1 MLFFLTDFSIIQ
13 DEKSQR
19 KPKSIQNVISGI
31 DKIEKGHIEAER
43 EHNILSQ
50 DAAAK
55 ELVTESGDDL
65 CSPTPEE
72 TTHTAAMKQRLSPE
86 KMEPI
91 QEEHDS
97 VIETNEVEAKNRI
110 SEETNT
116 ASNLNRSLELDA
128 ATSISPAKESISYI
142 QETEAF
148 NDPPVD
154 KAELSVLMIPETE
167 YLDASLN
174 TQVTVVPNPDVRKK
188 QTEKPDTSSWRF
200 TVSNLNSKD
209 KTAVA
214 MFMSQYGCKALSAA
228 IDDDTTHV
236 IVKTDKSNMA
246 QRTLKYLQGVCRGL
260 PVISHLWIQN
270 SLEEDELKDPLL
282 YEVKDMELEGA
293 TGPTKSREAK
303 VASLPPLLKG
313 WEVMVMGT
321 IQTIPENSVKELI
334 KLCGARFVDQL
345 KKFSF
350 SQDFKGIVVVDSI
363 TELEARQVR
372 PIHFIFLL

>member
-1 MLFFLTDFSIIQ
+1 MYVLLIQ

-19 KPKSIQNVISGI
+19 KPKSSQNVIVGN
-31 DKIEKGHIEAER
+31 DKMGKDHFEAER
-43 EHNILSQ
+43 GNNILSE

-55 ELVTESGDDL
+55 EIVTESDDDL
-65 CSPTPEE
+65 FSPTPEE
-72 TTHTAAMKQRLSPE
+72 STHTAAKKQKLSPE

-91 QEEHDS
+91 QEEHIS
-97 VIETNEVEAKNRI
+97 FIETNEVEAKNKI
-110 SEETNT
+110 SDEINT
-116 ASNLNRSLELDA
+116 ASNLNESLKLDA
-128 ATSISPAKESISYI
+128 AAFIKPPEEESVSYV
-142 QETEAF
+142 QDTEAF
-148 NDPPVD
+148 TDPPVD

-174 TQVTVVPNPDVRKK
+174 TQVTVVPNPDATIKP
-188 QTEKPDTSSWRF
+188 TEKPDTSSWRF

-228 IDDDTTHV
+228 IDDETTHV

-260 PVISHLWIQN
+260 PVISHLWIQK

-303 VASLPPLLKG
+303 AANLPPLLKG
-313 WEVMVMGT
+313 WEVMVMGS

-350 SQDFKGIVVVDSI
+350 SRDFKGIVVVDSI
-363 TELEARQVR
+363 TELEARQV
-372 PIHFIFLL
+372 IHFVLLL